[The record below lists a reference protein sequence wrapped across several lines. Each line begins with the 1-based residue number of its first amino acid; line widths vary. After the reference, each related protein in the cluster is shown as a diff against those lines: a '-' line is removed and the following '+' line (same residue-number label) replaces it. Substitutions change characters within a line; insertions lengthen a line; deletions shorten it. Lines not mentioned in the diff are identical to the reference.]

1 MIFLFFGTSL
11 ALLEAELAPFKDWE
25 ETGDICSSSCHR
37 ERLLSNSRVASLKQI
52 VIIIIKCR
60 QFLTVLINMAMS
72 GGDCKLSPNGS
83 LLFPKIAWRKSQTT
97 TKRGRDVINENCTN
111 DKGLWNHW
119 KRRVELKNHTPSKA
133 EKSYDIKKVQ
143 SWSFEPSCQCSGA

>member
-25 ETGDICSSSCHR
+25 DIGDICSSSCHR

-60 QFLTVLINMAMS
+60 QYINGTKSAS
-72 GGDCKLSPNGS
+72 RRAREEQKKR
-83 LLFPKIAWRKSQTT
+83 KIIR
-97 TKRGRDVINENCTN
+97 I
-111 DKGLWNHW
+111 
-119 KRRVELKNHTPSKA
+119 
-133 EKSYDIKKVQ
+133 
-143 SWSFEPSCQCSGA
+143 